1 MISAGRPCHPALL
14 LFVALVPMVFDAG
27 AGFLGLYE
35 TSFLIRTADRRSLW
49 CLFFRC
55 SSSLPPSK
63 ERASCSAHN
72 YRKEH
77 PMPEKPNKL
86 MPALY
91 GGIIMGVI
99 SGIPF
104 LNLLNCCCCAGVL
117 LGGAL
122 AVFFYKND
130 LKEGMPPLT
139 SGDAIELGALAGVI
153 GAVIGSILTAGFLA
167 ALGNVSGEAI
177 MGILEGFKDQMPPG
191 TLEQME
197 EQDPRR
203 RLLHSPARHV
213 ACDRYG
219 LRASGRFDWLCDLQ
233 AEAADAEHAAAG
245 CSTTAGVEGPL
256 LTKVSLLR
264 ADVEHRPEAIH
275 TCRVQIASSYPEG
288 VPSGKGTPRNDTN
301 LIEAPVGVTSP
312 ASSRGSGQ
320 SYQP

>member
-1 MISAGRPCHPALL
+1 
-14 LFVALVPMVFDAG
+14 
-27 AGFLGLYE
+27 
-35 TSFLIRTADRRSLW
+35 
-49 CLFFRC
+49 
-55 SSSLPPSK
+55 
-63 ERASCSAHN
+63 
-72 YRKEH
+72 
-77 PMPEKPNKL
+77 MPEKPNKL

-177 MGILEGFKDQMPPG
+177 MGVLEGFRDQMPPG

-197 EQDPRR
+197 EKIREGGFSILQLVMSLVVDTVFG
-203 RLLHSPARHV
+203 LLGGLIGYAIFKPKPQMLNTQPPAV
-213 ACDRYG
+213 PP
-219 LRASGRFDWLCDLQ
+219 LQ
-233 AEAADAEHAAAG
+233 
-245 CSTTAGVEGPL
+245 V
-256 LTKVSLLR
+256 
-264 ADVEHRPEAIH
+264 
-275 TCRVQIASSYPEG
+275 
-288 VPSGKGTPRNDTN
+288 
-301 LIEAPVGVTSP
+301 
-312 ASSRGSGQ
+312 
-320 SYQP
+320 